1 MSMKPMTE
9 AEAVAQL
16 RRFVAALEAGD
27 RRTANTAAFALI
39 AARPPLGDRWQLIA
53 RVMQTNGEISAASAA
68 MQSFVDHHRG
78 HPQVAYLQAAM
89 LAQCGRLEQAWS
101 VIRNVPPSVP
111 DPSQNGFLRGTIAL
125 NLGLTDLA
133 ESILQATLD
142 ANPALG
148 QAMLALVSARKRNSG
163 DPVGERI
170 LQSAPL
176 MRSAPAIERSHFHFA
191 AGRVHFDR
199 NETDAAFDHF
209 AQGAAIASTERPY
222 EAKADAREAE
232 ACRDGFDRA
241 FVADINAGITIDTS
255 QPIFVT
261 GLPRS
266 GTTLVEQILVSH
278 SAVSGGEELGRMAI
292 LQRDLGSLGAAGL
305 NAYLARGGK
314 ADDLAALYLHLG
326 QERFGQ
332 QGRFVDK
339 ALNTSRFMGLI
350 AALLPQAPVIWLR
363 RDPVDCAW
371 SAFRTYFIHGL
382 DWSWKL
388 EDIASHFALEDQLFQ
403 HWSEMFP
410 ERILVVDYQTLVR
423 SPKTEIPRILQHCRL
438 AAEPQVFRPHE
449 TKRVVSTA
457 SAMQVRE
464 PINTGAIG
472 AADPYRTHLAPFI
485 KRYSAITAAAP
496 ATP

>member
-1 MSMKPMTE
+1 MKPMTE

-27 RRTANTAAFALI
+27 RRTANSAAFALI

-68 MQSFVDHHRG
+68 MQCFVDHHRG
-78 HPQVAYLQAAM
+78 HPQAAYLQAAM

-101 VIRNVPPSVP
+101 VMRNVPPSVP

-125 NLGLTDLA
+125 NLGQTNLA
-133 ESILQATLD
+133 ESILLATLD

-148 QAMLALVSARKRNSG
+148 QAMLALVSARKRKAG
-163 DPVGERI
+163 DPVGERV
-170 LQSAPL
+170 LQAAPL
-176 MRSAPAIERSHFHFA
+176 MAKAPAIERSHFHFA

-199 NETDAAFDHF
+199 SETDAAFRHF
-209 AQGAAIASTERPY
+209 AQGAAIARTERPY
-222 EAKADAREAE
+222 DAKADTREAE
-232 ACRDGFDRA
+232 ACRAGFDRA
-241 FVADINAGITIDTS
+241 FVAHINAGITIDTS

-292 LQRDLGSLGAAGL
+292 LQRDLGSLSAAGL
-305 NAYLARGGK
+305 NAFLGKGGK
-314 ADDLAALYLHLG
+314 ADDPAALYLHLG
-326 QERFGQ
+326 QERFGK

-339 ALNTSRFMGLI
+339 SLDASRYMGLI
-350 AALLPQAPVIWLR
+350 AALLPKAPVIWLR

-371 SAFRTYFIHGL
+371 SAFRTYFVQGL

-388 EDIASHFALEDQLFQ
+388 EDIASHFALEDQLFR
-403 HWSEMFP
+403 HWSQMFP
-410 ERILVVDYQTLVR
+410 DRILVVDYQELVR
-423 SPKTEIPRILQHCRL
+423 SPETQIPMILDHCGL
-438 AAEPQVFRPHE
+438 SAEPQVFRPHE
-449 TKRVVSTA
+449 TQRIVSTA
-457 SAMQVRE
+457 SVMQVRE
-464 PINTGAIG
+464 PINTAAIG
-472 AADPYRTHLAPFI
+472 AAEAYRQYLAPFTE
-485 KRYSAITAAAP
+485 RYRALTS
-496 ATP
+496 

>member
-1 MSMKPMTE
+1 MKPMTE
-9 AEAVAQL
+9 AEAAAQL

-27 RRTANTAAFALI
+27 RRTANNAAFALI

-68 MQSFVDHHRG
+68 MQCFVDHHRG
-78 HPQVAYLQAAM
+78 HPQAAYLQAAL
-89 LAQCGRLEQAWS
+89 LAQCGRLEQAWA
-101 VIRNVPPSVP
+101 VMRNVPPSVP

-125 NLGLTDLA
+125 NLGQTGLA
-133 ESILQATLD
+133 ESILLTTLD

-148 QAMLALVSARKRNSG
+148 QAMLALVSARQRNAG

-176 MRSAPAIERSHFHFA
+176 MTRAPAIERSHFHFA

-199 NETDAAFDHF
+199 GEADAAFRHF
-209 AQGAAIASTERPY
+209 AQGAAIARAERPY
-222 EAKADAREAE
+222 DAKADAREAE
-232 ACRDGFDRA
+232 ACRTGFDRA
-241 FVADINAGITIDTS
+241 FVAHINAGITVDTS

-292 LQRDLGSLGAAGL
+292 LQRDLNSLSASGL
-305 NAYLARGGK
+305 TTYLAKGGK

-326 QERFGQ
+326 QERFGK

-371 SAFRTYFIHGL
+371 SAFRTYFIQGL

-388 EDIASHFALEDQLFQ
+388 EDIATHFALEDQLFR
-403 HWSEMFP
+403 HWSQMFP
-410 ERILVVDYQTLVR
+410 DRILVVDYQDLVR
-423 SPKTEIPRILQHCRL
+423 SPETQIPRILDHCGL
-438 AAEPQVFRPHE
+438 PAEPQVFRPHE
-449 TKRVVSTA
+449 TRRIVSTA
-457 SAMQVRE
+457 SVMQVRE

-472 AADPYRTHLAPFI
+472 AAEAYRQYLAPFTE
-485 KRYSAITAAAP
+485 RYRALTS
-496 ATP
+496 